1 MDLADELLFFA
12 VGVLRPADAR
22 FEERVNE
29 EGMSQLHSCSSS
41 TLTTLTTSVSTGD
54 TGEGEENIEAS
65 EWERDGVG
73 EGAVAT

>member
-1 MDLADELLFFA
+1 MDLADELHFFA
-12 VGVLRPADAR
+12 FGALRPPDVR

-29 EGMSQLHSCSSS
+29 EGMGQLHSCSSS
-41 TLTTLTTSVSTGD
+41 TFTTLTMSVSTGD

-73 EGAVAT
+73 EGAVET